1 MASSNG
7 NSNHTTGDA
16 TLDENV
22 EIWKVKK
29 LIKRLQAARG

>member
-1 MASSNG
+1 MASNG
-7 NSNHTTGDA
+7 HIDTTAENGVDS
-16 TLDENV
+16 NV